1 MASTADMLKILRP
14 LVLGQF
20 DKEEWDFVKGE
31 SKGPGGKDRLESYG
45 KDFFDLTDYSKKK
58 AGGIIK
64 KKKELQEPR
73 GRPPKENTNK
83 IKRRGIKNKRG
94 ESYNTLK
101 EVIKKKTGGQIGK
114 PRGWGAARHAN
125 N

>member
-31 SKGPGGKDRLESYG
+31 AKGPGGKDRLESYG
-45 KDFFDLTDYSKKK
+45 KDFFDLTNYSKKK
-58 AGGIIK
+58 DGGIIK
-64 KKKELQEPR
+64 KKK
-73 GRPPKENTNK
+73 NK
-83 IKRRGIKNKRG
+83 IKRRGIKNERG

-101 EVIKKKTGGQIGK
+101 EVIKKKTGGQVGK
-114 PRGWGAARHAN
+114 PRGWGKSRYGN
-125 N
+125 K

>member
-31 SKGPGGKDRLESYG
+31 AKGPGGKDRLESYG
-45 KDFFDLTDYSKKK
+45 KDFFDLTNYSKKK
-58 AGGIIK
+58 DGGIIK
-64 KKKELQEPR
+64 KKKKLQEPR
-73 GRPPKENTNK
+73 GRPPKEKRMLRGPAPK
-83 IKRRGIKNKRG
+83 I
-94 ESYNTLK
+94 
-101 EVIKKKTGGQIGK
+101 IKKKTGGQIGK
-114 PRGWGAARHAN
+114 PKGWGAARHAN